1 MGIAWVTV
9 PIAPFAP
16 AAIRGYFR
24 GHFQGPHEM
33 WENAMAIAGNPTA
46 SSPTARRRWWI
57 AGGMLGLGIGYFLWY
72 TPYSALAK
80 SLSGGLLSS
89 THGPIGGLILLPA
102 SALGQLVVM
111 PITLTLMGWW
121 KYARRREIGGVSI
134 PFPGR
139 ETAMSAFWMALI
151 VGTTTLNF
159 TFPGVSILLV
169 LVLMRVETLI
179 ISPSIDL
186 LRSRKIHWYS
196 AVALGLCALSAAVA
210 LADVNHYI
218 LTIGAVASLLVY
230 MGAYTG
236 RFLIMSRHAKA
247 ADVATDRRY
256 FVEEHMSTPVLL
268 VAILAVPALLAPG
281 PLREGFTSFLAT
293 PAAIPAVL
301 IGVFY
306 EGLFVFTS
314 LIFLDRREYS
324 FCMPVH
330 VCSSLLAGVAASF
343 ALKLIFNA
351 PAPSVAQLAAG
362 ACVIAA
368 ALMLSYPALRARLR
382 PAHTPT
388 STLDR
393 RLLLFVCAGNTV
405 RSPMAG
411 AIASAE
417 LTARGHDGAWHTETA
432 GTAVTQ
438 PGGAIAPLAVKA
450 LRDLKIPVPRHESR
464 PLTPTLIAQAHL
476 IYCITPSHRDA
487 VLALAPDATDRTLV
501 LDPDGTLPDPH
512 GQAPATYRQCAD
524 QLRTLITQH
533 LTPLTTSVITHTITP
548 AETRGPANA
557 PTP

>member
-1 MGIAWVTV
+1 MSTATDGRVA
-9 PIAPFAP
+9 AP
-16 AAIRGYFR
+16 
-24 GHFQGPHEM
+24 
-33 WENAMAIAGNPTA
+33 T
-46 SSPTARRRWWI
+46 RRWWV

-80 SLSGGLLSS
+80 ALSGGLLSS
-89 THGPIGGLILLPA
+89 THGPVGGLILLPA

-121 KYARRREIGGVSI
+121 KYARRREIGGLRV

-169 LVLMRVETLI
+169 LVLMRIETLI

-210 LADVNHYI
+210 LADVKHYVI
-218 LTIGAVASLLVY
+218 TVGAVASLLIY
-230 MGAYTG
+230 MAAYTN
-236 RFLIMSRHAKA
+236 RFLIMSQHAKS

-256 FVEEHMSTPVLL
+256 FVEEHMTTPVML
-268 VAILAVPALLAPG
+268 VAILAIPALVSPG
-281 PLREGFTSFLAT
+281 PLREGFTTFLTTSAAL
-293 PAAIPAVL
+293 PAFL

-343 ALKLIFNA
+343 ALKWIFNA

-362 ACVIAA
+362 GCVIAA
-368 ALMLSYPALRARLR
+368 ALMLSYPALRARLF
-382 PAHTPT
+382 PARGPAAT
-388 STLDR
+388 DR
-393 RLLLFVCAGNTV
+393 QLLLFVCAGNTV
-405 RSPMAG
+405 RSPMAE
-411 AIASAE
+411 AIARSE
-417 LTARGHDGAWHTETA
+417 LTALGHDGAWQVESA
-432 GTAVTQ
+432 GTTVAH

-464 PLTPTLIAQAHL
+464 ALDPALIAQAHT
-476 IYCITPSHRDA
+476 IYCMTAAHRDA
-487 VLALAPDATDRTLV
+487 VLALVPEAADRTLV

-512 GQAPATYRQCAD
+512 GAAPAAYRHCAD
-524 QLRTLITQH
+524 RLRALIIQRLATE
-533 LTPLTTSVITHTITP
+533 V
-548 AETRGPANA
+548 EGPARSSLR
-557 PTP
+557 

>member
-1 MGIAWVTV
+1 
-9 PIAPFAP
+9 
-16 AAIRGYFR
+16 
-24 GHFQGPHEM
+24 
-33 WENAMAIAGNPTA
+33 MAIASNLTAPAPTTR
-46 SSPTARRRWWI
+46 SRWWI

-80 SLSGGLLSS
+80 SLSSGLLSS
-89 THGPIGGLILLPA
+89 THGPVGGLILLPA

-121 KYARRREIGGVSI
+121 KYSRRREIGGVSV

-139 ETAMSAFWMALI
+139 ETAMSALWMALI

-169 LVLMRVETLI
+169 LVLMRIETLI

-196 AVALGLCALSAAVA
+196 AVALGLCGLSAVIA
-210 LADVNHYI
+210 LADVNHYV
-218 LTIGAVASLLVY
+218 LTIGAVASLLIY

-236 RFLIMSRHAKA
+236 RFMIMSRHAKSS
-247 ADVATDRRY
+247 DVATDRRY

-268 VAILAVPALLAPG
+268 VAMLAIPALLAPG
-281 PLREGFTSFLAT
+281 PLREGFTSFLFT
-293 PAAIPAVL
+293 PAAIPAIL

-330 VCSSLLAGVAASF
+330 VCASLLAGVAASF

-362 ACVIAA
+362 VCVIAA
-368 ALMLSYPALRARLR
+368 ALMLSYPALRARLFSSRGPR
-382 PAHTPT
+382 PAAAAERP
-388 STLDR
+388 
-393 RLLLFVCAGNTV
+393 LLLFVCAGNTV
-405 RSPMAG
+405 RSPMAE
-411 AIASAE
+411 AITRAE
-417 LTARGHDGAWHTETA
+417 LITLGHNGTWQVGSA
-432 GTAVTQ
+432 GTTVRQ

-450 LRDLKIPVPRHESR
+450 LRDMRIPVPRHESR
-464 PLTPTLIAQAHL
+464 LLTPALIAQAHM
-476 IYCITPSHRDA
+476 IYCITTAHRDA
-487 VLALAPDATDRTLV
+487 VLALAPDAADRTVV
-501 LDPDGTLPDPH
+501 LDAVGTLIDPH
-512 GQAPATYRQCAD
+512 GNVPADYRQCAD
-524 QLRTLITQH
+524 ELQVLITQQ
-533 LTPLTTSVITHTITP
+533 LTTL
-548 AETRGPANA
+548 TRIGATSA
-557 PTP
+557 